1 MQHLFKVFF
10 LVACIVAATSPARA
24 EPLIFVPSDALA
36 NDTLTSILANE
47 VLEDATAG
55 SGKPRRGAKS
65 AQAARKAVP
74 AGATVITLGAPR
86 MAAKLAEHYPP
97 GQRSE
102 VRRTYS
108 TLLDKYRNEM
118 EPKLGIPRNDL
129 AGAVAAFLAGNYMAY
144 NNTDF
149 PDRHFAPLM
158 TQMRQTIGSNPDF
171 AKSSNADKQDMY
183 EQMAILG
190 MFMAGTQLALR
201 QKPDAQVAANL
212 KQAAKGYLEQ
222 FLKIDAERVQ
232 ITAQGLVLK

>member
-10 LVACIVAATSPARA
+10 LVACIVAAKSPARA

-47 VLEDATAG
+47 VLEDAAAG
-55 SGKPRRGAKS
+55 SGKPRRGA
-65 AQAARKAVP
+65 RKATSATV
-74 AGATVITLGAPR
+74 ATTATTVITLGTPR
-86 MAAKLAEHYPP
+86 MAAKLAEHCPP

-102 VRRTYS
+102 VRRTYGS
-108 TLLDKYRNEM
+108 LLEKYRNEM

-171 AKSSNADKQDMY
+171 AKASNADKQDMY

-222 FLKIDAERVQ
+222 FLKTDADRVQ
-232 ITAQGLVLK
+232 ITAQGLVLR